1 MFSIGGGC
9 VKEERAI
16 KYHARFMKKTEEPTV
31 AISTSQPPPVL
42 TPVKHRSII
51 EQLNSSIDSEDEF
64 ISIARPHRKR
74 RAPIIMSDDE
84 SSRDSFIGSPI
95 RNRPGLATV
104 SEEAEDSQGSQ
115 ESMSMEVE

>member
-1 MFSIGGGC
+1 
-9 VKEERAI
+9 
-16 KYHARFMKKTEEPTV
+16 MKKTEEPTV

-51 EQLNSSIDSEDEF
+51 EQLNSSIDNEDEF
-64 ISIARPHRKR
+64 ISIARPRRKR
-74 RAPIIMSDDE
+74 RALIIMSDDE

-95 RNRPGLATV
+95 RNRSGLATV